1 MFRVILISSLL
12 AMVLAGLLNVVLPVT
27 NKLPD
32 FSDITDDVT
41 DVVKSRMN
49 GLVLKGVGRNVKE
62 LIGIQKKLKIINKI
76 AAEQVKRANAK
87 HGNPS
92 AHPVVFEESVD
103 HLGMKNKDEVL
114 DSLLFQGDMFLPEDQ
129 LDKMIED
136 AANELGWGHDVL
148 TKLGVATRS
157 KRQALINPPDDYR
170 WDLPISYYYDVGI
183 PEKTRQVIRETFNFY
198 ANQTCLTFQESSTAI
213 PRIQFRNATSAC
225 YTIAGFQGNDWYA
238 APSNQTNCTICQGA
252 GLHPV
257 NFGEWFCRE
266 QFAPIAHEIFHVF
279 GVKHHQSRYDR
290 DDYVTLTAAL
300 ANDSQFIRLTANGS
314 SNYGTMY
321 DYGSNMHYGFP
332 GMTAK
337 DTLYESTMGTNLGP
351 QFGDILLINN
361 HYQCMCA
368 YPAVTCENGGYP
380 NPNGCDTCICT
391 GGFGGTTCSERDP
404 GTEDGGDTLQAT
416 ASDSCQTLTT
426 YLGND
431 DNITNVYNQKSWFHI
446 QAPAGKQVQ
455 LIFTKAGST
464 PGMPFT
470 KTYGCKFQ
478 GVEVKIR
485 SGEYSRT
492 GFIFCGDNPVLVS
505 NTTNIIPFTSD
516 NNLAIL
522 QIYTMKNKFNLEVKY
537 RYVDSTTDPTAF
549 PVSCK
554 P

>member
-49 GLVLKGVGRNVKE
+49 GLVSKGVGRNVKE

-129 LDKMIED
+129 LDRMIED

-157 KRQALINPPDDYR
+157 KRQALINPPNDYR
-170 WDLPISYYYDVGI
+170 WELPISYYYDDSICMLVQI
-183 PEKTRQVIRETFNFY
+183 EKPKSIAFV
-198 ANQTCLTFQESSTAI
+198 LSSLI
-213 PRIQFRNATSAC
+213 
-225 YTIAGFQGNDWYA
+225 
-238 APSNQTNCTICQGA
+238 
-252 GLHPV
+252 
-257 NFGEWFCRE
+257 
-266 QFAPIAHEIFHVF
+266 
-279 GVKHHQSRYDR
+279 
-290 DDYVTLTAAL
+290 
-300 ANDSQFIRLTANGS
+300 
-314 SNYGTMY
+314 
-321 DYGSNMHYGFP
+321 P

-337 DTLYESTMGTNLGP
+337 DTLYDSTMGTNLGP
-351 QFGDILLINN
+351 QFGDIVLINN
-361 HYQCMCA
+361 HYQCMCQNA
-368 YPAVTCENGGYP
+368 TVTCANGGYP
-380 NPNGCDTCICT
+380 NPNGCATCICT
-391 GGFGGTTCSERDP
+391 GGYGGTTCSDRDP
-404 GTEDGGDTLQAT
+404 GTENGGATLQAT
-416 ASDSCQTLTT
+416 ASDSCQTLKTC
-426 YLGND
+426 LGND
-431 DNITNVYNQKSWFHI
+431 DNITNVYNQKSWFII

-485 SGEYSRT
+485 SGEYNRT

-522 QIYTMKNKFNLEVKY
+522 QIYTMKNMFNLEVKY
-537 RYVDSTTDPTAF
+537 RYVDSTTDPTTY
-549 PVSCK
+549 PVSCQ
-554 P
+554 PCQDNNTTCASLVQSCNDPQIASDCPATCGTCPT